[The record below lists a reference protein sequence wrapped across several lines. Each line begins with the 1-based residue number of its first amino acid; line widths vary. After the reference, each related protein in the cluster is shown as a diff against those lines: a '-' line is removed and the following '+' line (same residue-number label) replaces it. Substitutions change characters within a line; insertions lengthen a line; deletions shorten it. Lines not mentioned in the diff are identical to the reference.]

1 MARAGGVWCSLV
13 LDRERRSIVKALE
26 ILLIGMAEVME
37 NVVTSEEVE
46 KAVNANSS
54 PRPEKPRFEK
64 AKARDG
70 KGLKTQFR
78 KVLVPAHRYTPL
90 KSQWTEIYKPLVENL
105 KLQVRMNLKSRC
117 VEMKVSPH
125 TEDPEAI
132 QKGADFVKAFI
143 LGFEIRD
150 SLALLRIDDLFIESF
165 EIHDV
170 KVLHGDHLS
179 RAIGRL
185 AGKDGKTKFTIE
197 NATKTRIV
205 LADTKVHILGS
216 YQNTRLARNA
226 ICSLILGAPPGKI
239 YNKLKVVASRMN
251 ERF

>member
-1 MARAGGVWCSLV
+1 MS
-13 LDRERRSIVKALE
+13 
-26 ILLIGMAEVME
+26 EVVE

-46 KAVNANSS
+46 KAVDVKLS
-54 PRPEKPRFEK
+54 PRPEKPRFERV
-64 AKARDG
+64 KARDG
-70 KGLKTQFR
+70 RGLKTQFR
-78 KVLVPAHRYTPL
+78 KVLVPTHRYTPL

-165 EIHDV
+165 EIHDG
-170 KVLHGDHLS
+170 KFSMETTFLEQLGGSRERMGKLS
-179 RAIGRL
+179 SQLKMRPKRESFWL
-185 AGKDGKTKFTIE
+185 TRKFTSLGR
-197 NATKTRIV
+197 TKTLDLRAT
-205 LADTKVHILGS
+205 LFAALS
-216 YQNTRLARNA
+216 
-226 ICSLILGAPPGKI
+226 
-239 YNKLKVVASRMN
+239 
-251 ERF
+251 

>member
-1 MARAGGVWCSLV
+1 
-13 LDRERRSIVKALE
+13 
-26 ILLIGMAEVME
+26 
-37 NVVTSEEVE
+37 
-46 KAVNANSS
+46 
-54 PRPEKPRFEK
+54 
-64 AKARDG
+64 
-70 KGLKTQFR
+70 
-78 KVLVPAHRYTPL
+78 
-90 KSQWTEIYKPLVENL
+90 
-105 KLQVRMNLKSRC
+105 MNLKSRC

>member
-1 MARAGGVWCSLV
+1 VGLNPW
-13 LDRERRSIVKALE
+13 
-26 ILLIGMAEVME
+26 
-37 NVVTSEEVE
+37 
-46 KAVNANSS
+46 
-54 PRPEKPRFEK
+54 FE
-64 AKARDG
+64 
-70 KGLKTQFR
+70 Q
-78 KVLVPAHRYTPL
+78 
-90 KSQWTEIYKPLVENL
+90 
-105 KLQVRMNLKSRC
+105 
-117 VEMKVSPH
+117 VSPH